1 MRRFE
6 MGVELVL
13 EKVVVAHPHLYE
25 KHAPPGTTN
34 AKYSAE
40 FLIDGTNIP
49 LLQKIDHAYR
59 TVAIQ
64 AGKGDRIQF
73 LKSPLKKGSE
83 MNKERQAK
91 GKDPRPELEGRYVL
105 RASDPNYAPNVR
117 DKRNVPIPESKAG
130 QVVSGSTVNANVELY
145 WSNNATNPGVY
156 CGLRGVQLLDNVNL
170 VEITTGAGNR
180 DEMFKPIDD
189 GEDSGGFGQP
199 ADSPMGFDDD
209 IPF

>member
-1 MRRFE
+1 
-6 MGVELVL
+6 MGMEIGL
-13 EKVVVAHPHLYE
+13 EKVVLAFGHLFE
-25 KHAPPGTTN
+25 KHAPQGTTN
-34 AKYSAE
+34 YKYSAE
-40 FLIDGTNIP
+40 FLIDGANTP

-73 LKSPLKKGSE
+73 LRSPLKKGSE
-83 MNKERQAK
+83 INKERQAK

-117 DKRNVPIPESKAG
+117 DKRNVPIPESKAN
-130 QVVSGSTVNANVELY
+130 QVVSGSIVNASVELY
-145 WSNNATNPGVY
+145 WSNNATNPGIY

-180 DEMFKPIDD
+180 DEMFKPVDED
-189 GEDSGGFGQP
+189 ADSGGFGQP
-199 ADSPMGFDDD
+199 ADDD
-209 IPF
+209 IPDFMS